1 MAETIRQQI
10 VTAVE
15 TRLKTILVANGYRT
29 AVGANVFLWRDSALT
44 TAELPGMIL
53 RDRKAPVEVVSMQHQ
68 DNNLK
73 FEVECYAKGATTAA
87 QGRLMLDD
95 VVKCIGVDQTW
106 GRLAR
111 YTLLDSHEI
120 DLDQNAETIG
130 GVKIEFTVVY
140 RTNQWT
146 T

>member
-1 MAETIRQQI
+1 MADTTRQQI

-15 TRLKTILVANGYRT
+15 TRLKTISVAHGYQT
-29 AVGANVFLWRDSALT
+29 ALGAHVFTWREENS
-44 TAELPGMIL
+44 
-53 RDRKAPVEVVSMQHQ
+53 
-68 DNNLK
+68 LK
-73 FEVECYAKGATTAA
+73 FECECYAHGSTTAA
-87 QGRLMLDD
+87 QARLMLDD

-120 DLDQNAETIG
+120 DLEQNAEIIG